1 VRESPGYQALLLQKG
16 QAEAAW
22 EAAQK
27 GLVPTLSPQGSY
39 SRSLLGQESLA
50 LGLGGSLALPW
61 GQAQGSLREA
71 EITYRQAL
79 LDFLSQGNALFQTAL
94 SQYLDAYLAALDQA
108 LAQKRLAW
116 REAQLRAVRDQRE
129 KGQATFQD
137 LLEAEGN
144 LAEAQAE
151 ALRAELA
158 LGLAQARLKATL
170 GREVVAGALPLF
182 PQGIP
187 SLEEVLARRDK
198 RPDVRKAQLAVEE
211 AEVALAQAQW
221 ERFFPEVSLGL
232 TAQEGNAALSLGLNL
247 KAGTLTYGGQYAFQ
261 GQGTGGVSFQVQAS
275 FPLLNPGQDAQ
286 LSLREKTLTQARL
299 TLESAKR
306 AAELDLRSKHQ
317 ALLQAQAQVDVA
329 TKALSAAE
337 NSWEVAKGRL
347 QAGTGTAL
355 EVMQAEVG
363 LLQARRTLEG
373 AKAAFL
379 QAYYALLD
387 AMGEDLVGGGE

>member
-1 VRESPGYQALLLQKG
+1 MPRIWSLLLLFLPALAQGVDLRAWVRESPGYQALLLQKG

-39 SRSLLGQESLA
+39 IRSLLGQESLA

-187 SLEEVLARRDK
+187 SLEAVL
-198 RPDVRKAQLAVEE
+198 V
-211 AEVALAQAQW
+211 
-221 ERFFPEVSLGL
+221 
-232 TAQEGNAALSLGLNL
+232 
-247 KAGTLTYGGQYAFQ
+247 
-261 GQGTGGVSFQVQAS
+261 
-275 FPLLNPGQDAQ
+275 
-286 LSLREKTLTQARL
+286 
-299 TLESAKR
+299 
-306 AAELDLRSKHQ
+306 
-317 ALLQAQAQVDVA
+317 
-329 TKALSAAE
+329 
-337 NSWEVAKGRL
+337 
-347 QAGTGTAL
+347 
-355 EVMQAEVG
+355 
-363 LLQARRTLEG
+363 
-373 AKAAFL
+373 
-379 QAYYALLD
+379 
-387 AMGEDLVGGGE
+387 